1 VIGAFPFLELDQIL
15 RRVAFYLLRFR
26 QHRDLITTANFSSV
40 LVDLEGACDAERAQQ
55 EAGVK
60 KSKFRSCNKA
70 QQQEQYPD
78 G

>member
-1 VIGAFPFLELDQIL
+1 MSVFIYSGRFL

-60 KSKFRSCNKA
+60 KSKFRSCSKA
-70 QQQEQYPD
+70 QQQEQHPD